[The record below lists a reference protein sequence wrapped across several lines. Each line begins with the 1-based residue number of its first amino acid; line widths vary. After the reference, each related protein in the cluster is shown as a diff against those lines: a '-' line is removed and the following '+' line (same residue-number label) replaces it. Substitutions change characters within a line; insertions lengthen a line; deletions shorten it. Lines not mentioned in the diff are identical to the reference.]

1 MARGKERALHFG
13 RIGLD
18 WIGWRKVYFFLL
30 FFSFSFPTLDYFYL
44 IFTVD
49 VTNDD
54 GDDGRLLGSV
64 ISAGRGCGGNCTVL
78 VGI

>member
-1 MARGKERALHFG
+1 MVG
-13 RIGLD
+13 
-18 WIGWRKVYFFLL
+18 
-30 FFSFSFPTLDYFYL
+30 
-44 IFTVD
+44 
-49 VTNDD
+49 VTDDDD